1 MNAYVIAIN
10 RSTNVTWCGMTCQWK
25 RRMNELM
32 RVGKEQIRMSE
43 VNDDSNTNEWKGGI
57 LLFYEIFLENVTR
70 IDKKS
75 CRKIDE

>member
-25 RRMNELM
+25 RMNELM

-43 VNDDSNTNEWKGGI
+43 VNDDSNTNEWNGGI
-57 LLFYEIFLENVTR
+57 LVFL
-70 IDKKS
+70 
-75 CRKIDE
+75 